1 MYNIYIKIE
10 NGILGDII
18 PRPKW
23 FTDDGEPVS
32 DEYLISEG
40 IYPLFENYPEYNHT
54 TQIITQN
61 DKTDWIIEEDKV
73 LKTYTIKDLSIE
85 EQRARYPRLSMVDFR
100 KKLRSLK
107 VIKREDEEELDG
119 IYEEDILEKISLIA
133 DKELQAEARDYFL
146 YAQYIERTNPW
157 IDILGA
163 MFEISPEDID
173 KFWLA

>member
-1 MYNIYIKIE
+1 MLALIRDNEIVKQVRTNAMFEIDNLKITPAKDGWE
-10 NGILGDII
+10 GFGYFLKKIQPAEPIPEGYRVISKSIEIVDGIPKYVNELEPI
-18 PRPKW
+18 PEL
-23 FTDDGEPVS
+23 T
-32 DEYLISEG
+32 
-40 IYPLFENYPEYNHT
+40 
-54 TQIITQN
+54 
-61 DKTDWIIEEDKV
+61 
-73 LKTYTIKDLSIE
+73 IE